1 MKEFIAL
8 RQNIS
13 SYLGDND
20 YAYKKKWIQK
30 GL

>member
-1 MKEFIAL
+1 MKELIVL

-20 YAYKKKWIQK
+20 YAYKKKWVQK
-30 GL
+30 

>member
-1 MKEFIAL
+1 MKELIAL

-20 YAYKKKWIQK
+20 YAYKKKWVRK
-30 GL
+30 